1 MTRKTPTRT
10 KGRETL
16 HPIKLTD
23 KQRESLIHAA
33 RPGRGLKKKLQEAPE
48 GTQFV
53 AFTKQE
59 LFETAA
65 VIELAIQFAPS
76 AEQKRLV
83 AVLTKLKQAWN
94 APGDAAPPARAA
106 STHPAGRQS
115 GAIFQL
121 KITLKDIDP
130 PIWRRVQVPDC
141 TLGDLHNTIEIAMGW
156 DGLHMHQFII
166 NGECYGPSSEL
177 GSDVEEEEDVQL
189 SRIFTGEQKIRMVY
203 EYDFG
208 DGWQHDVK
216 LERTVER
223 EPKVTYPRC
232 IDGAR
237 ACPPDDV
244 GGPWGYAEF
253 VDAMADPS
261 HESHDREEEWYEDEF
276 DPEEFV
282 LDNVNRVL
290 RKVL

>member
-1 MTRKTPTRT
+1 MARKTSTRT
-10 KGRETL
+10 KQPESL

-23 KQRESLIHAA
+23 KQRELLIQVA
-33 RPGRGLKKKLQEAPE
+33 RPGRRLKKKLDDAPK
-48 GTQFV
+48 GNQFV

-59 LFETAA
+59 LFETASVIDLA
-65 VIELAIQFAPS
+65 VQFAPS

-83 AVLTKLKQAWN
+83 AVLSKLKQAWN
-94 APGDAAPPARAA
+94 APEGAAPSAWGT

-115 GAIFQL
+115 GEIFQL
-121 KITLKDIDP
+121 QITLKDIKP

-141 TLGDLHNTIEIAMGW
+141 TLGDLHNIIEIAMGW

-177 GSDVEEEEDVQL
+177 GSDVEEEDVQL
-189 SRIFTGEQKIRMVY
+189 SRVFAGGKKVRMVY

-223 EPKVTYPRC
+223 EPKVAYPRC
-232 IDGAR
+232 IDGSR
-237 ACPPDDV
+237 ACPPDDI

-261 HESHDREEEWYEDEF
+261 HESHDQQKEWFDDEF
-276 DPEEFV
+276 DPEEFS
-282 LDNVNRVL
+282 LDKVNKVL
-290 RKVL
+290 RKAL